1 MLQLMINNGSLGVE
15 PGLLFVIIK
24 FLKKEVK
31 NIKKKFLSI
40 TMREK
45 FLWQTPRF
53 YRAKR

>member
-1 MLQLMINNGSLGVE
+1 MVQLMINNGSLGVE

-45 FLWQTPRF
+45 FLYPEHRGL
-53 YRAKR
+53 